1 MAARLTNIIVIV
13 IVAATIIAG
22 LIAGAQRDD
31 SGPID
36 LIILNGKVYTAEG
49 SGRFS
54 EALAVRGNQIL
65 RVGSNR
71 EVKRLRRPQTQVIDA
86 HGGAVLPGFNDARA
100 RLLESIAID
109 EVTLFHTT
117 TLEQIQ
123 DTLRAYAESAP
134 DLPWIVGRGWS
145 HAAFPAGAPTR
156 QQLDAVVN
164 DRPAYLLSRDRHTG
178 WANSK
183 ALALAGIDKRT
194 PSPPHG
200 IIVFDP
206 PSGTPTGVLKEDA
219 RQLIE
224 RLLPPPSRED
234 RLHALRETLAE
245 AARHGVTS
253 IQTAGDEPAAFDLY
267 DEVRRDGQLTARVYA
282 VVEAPDKL
290 TTAHLDAR
298 DRVRRQYPD
307 DPLLKAGAIAI
318 ALDGSVE
325 SQTAFMLEPSAT
337 RSALRRPSVAS
348 AFRRTSAATES
359 FRKGNGLS
367 RYTPDELRQAVAALN
382 GRGWQIVMEAA
393 GDAAVKLALDTYLR
407 VLTDEAAAGRERRH
421 RLAGIETIDP
431 ADLSRLA
438 QSALIAQQ
446 APLRAMLV
454 GQQPGV
460 WSANVGTDRVTRG
473 WPWQT
478 IAAEGVRVIFG
489 SDSPIAAFDP
499 LMGLYAATNRRSP
512 EVPDAEPW
520 LPEQRMAL
528 QAAIDAYTKHA
539 AYASFDEQ
547 RKGVLARGMLADVV
561 IFSTDI
567 FSLPPERLLD
577 SRVEVTIFDGKV
589 IFQRQPAPRETT
601 NRQNPARAVEAGL

>member
-1 MAARLTNIIVIV
+1 VP
-13 IVAATIIAG
+13 
-22 LIAGAQRDD
+22 QR
-31 SGPID
+31 S
-36 LIILNGKVYTAEG
+36 
-49 SGRFS
+49 F
-54 EALAVRGNQIL
+54 
-65 RVGSNR
+65 
-71 EVKRLRRPQTQVIDA
+71 
-86 HGGAVLPGFNDARA
+86 
-100 RLLESIAID
+100 
-109 EVTLFHTT
+109 
-117 TLEQIQ
+117 
-123 DTLRAYAESAP
+123 
-134 DLPWIVGRGWS
+134 
-145 HAAFPAGAPTR
+145 
-156 QQLDAVVN
+156 
-164 DRPAYLLSRDRHTG
+164 
-178 WANSK
+178 
-183 ALALAGIDKRT
+183 
-194 PSPPHG
+194 
-200 IIVFDP
+200 
-206 PSGTPTGVLKEDA
+206 
-219 RQLIE
+219 
-224 RLLPPPSRED
+224 
-234 RLHALRETLAE
+234 
-245 AARHGVTS
+245 
-253 IQTAGDEPAAFDLY
+253 
-267 DEVRRDGQLTARVYA
+267 
-282 VVEAPDKL
+282 
-290 TTAHLDAR
+290 
-298 DRVRRQYPD
+298 
-307 DPLLKAGAIAI
+307 
-318 ALDGSVE
+318 
-325 SQTAFMLEPSAT
+325 
-337 RSALRRPSVAS
+337 
-348 AFRRTSAATES
+348 SAAS
-359 FRKGNGLS
+359 KGHGLS

-431 ADLSRLA
+431 VDLSRLA

-567 FSLPPERLLD
+567 FSLPPERLLE